1 MPSATVP
8 LAVQVQKEKEN
19 PMRSVQNCRNHA
31 LLLPVSAGTLLAL
44 ASACS
49 PAQAPVKTESQPSVP
64 REFSF
69 RVAGAGPGTA
79 DATMAFAEHGV
90 EFHLAGNL
98 EIGPA
103 PNGQVHKALLADK
116 EREQLQKSWNAWLKT
131 GFTATENC
139 VALDATSELASLNAR
154 ISILQNDK
162 KAAQIRVDGGQICG
176 PSEKSALEDFSKTL
190 IALAK
195 SHYPHRF
202 PSECL
207 ASTDALQATQ
217 QSLLSCQTN
226 EDCVHVDAQYAP
238 IAAGEVQYVPLK
250 SCSVLPRLT
259 AASASLLKSNRKAI
273 LAAQEGA
280 KQACAEETRELTCTT
295 DVDVGF
301 QNHRHPARCI
311 ANQCVP
317 GKRLR

>member
-1 MPSATVP
+1 
-8 LAVQVQKEKEN
+8 
-19 PMRSVQNCRNHA
+19 
-31 LLLPVSAGTLLAL
+31 LLLPVTAGALLVL

-49 PAQAPVKTESQPSVP
+49 PAQAPVKTEAQPSVP

-69 RVAGAGPGTA
+69 RVAGAAPATA
-79 DATMAFAEHGV
+79 EASVAFAEHGV
-90 EFHLAGNL
+90 EFNLAGNL

-103 PNGQVHKALLADK
+103 PNGQVHKARLSTE
-116 EREQLQKSWNAWLKT
+116 ERQQLDQSWKSWLKT

-139 VALDATSELASLNAR
+139 LTLDSSSELASMNAR
-154 ISILQNDK
+154 ISIQQNDK
-162 KAAQIRVDGGQICG
+162 DAALIRVDGGQICG
-176 PSEKSALEDFSKTL
+176 PSEKPALEDFTKTL

-195 SHYPHRF
+195 AHYPRRF

-217 QSLLSCQTN
+217 ESLVSCQTS
-226 EDCVHVDAQYAP
+226 EDCSHVDAQYAP

-250 SCSVLPRLT
+250 SCSVLPHL
-259 AASASLLKSNRKAI
+259 AVANASLLKANRKALI
-273 LAAQEGA
+273 AAREGA

-301 QNHRHPARCI
+301 QNHRHPARCV

-317 GKRLR
+317 GKSLR